1 MVSRMIPA
9 SVEQMAP
16 QWDKRLVAEMDVDPA
31 AAMGTMTE
39 NQTAAEWVL
48 KLVKPRGCL
57 GV

>member
-1 MVSRMIPA
+1 MVSRMVSA
-9 SVEQMAP
+9 SVEQMAL

-31 AAMGTMTE
+31 AAMGATTD
-39 NQTAAEWVL
+39 NQTAVELVA

>member
-1 MVSRMIPA
+1 MVSRMVSA
-9 SVEQMAP
+9 SVEQMAL

-31 AAMGTMTE
+31 AAMGATTE
-39 NQTAAEWVL
+39 NQTAVEWVA

>member
-1 MVSRMIPA
+1 LVSRMVSA
-9 SVEQMAP
+9 SVEQMAL

-31 AAMGTMTE
+31 AAMGATTDT
-39 NQTAAEWVL
+39 QTAGVWVA